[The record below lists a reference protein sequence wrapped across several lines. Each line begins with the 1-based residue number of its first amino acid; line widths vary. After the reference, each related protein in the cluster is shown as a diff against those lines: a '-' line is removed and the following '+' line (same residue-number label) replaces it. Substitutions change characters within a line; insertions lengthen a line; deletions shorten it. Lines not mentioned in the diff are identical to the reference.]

1 MAQES
6 KKQIPMPVSLFWQFA
21 KIGLFTFGGGLA
33 MLSLIERACVENKQ
47 WITHD
52 EMLEVTVLAEATPGP
67 IAVNAATYVGYKK
80 KGFLGA
86 VCATVGVVLPSF
98 LVILAISVFFDRF
111 LEIVWVRH
119 AFCGIKIAVALLIT
133 DAGVRLIR
141 KLPKKPL
148 PLLLAGGCFAAMLL
162 TDIFAWSV
170 SSLTLML
177 AAGAVSAAVFAVR
190 ALKEKRGGER
200 P

>member
-6 KKQIPMPVSLFWQFA
+6 KKQMPMPVSLFWQFA

-33 MLSLIERACVENKQ
+33 MLSLIERACVEKKQ

-52 EMLEVTVLAEATPGP
+52 EMLEMTVLAEATPGP

-86 VCATVGVVLPSF
+86 VCATFGVVLPSF

-133 DAGVRLIR
+133 DAGVRLMR

-162 TDIFAWSV
+162 TDIFAWNV

-190 ALKEKRGGER
+190 SLKEKRGGER